1 MVVAK
6 RRLTGSLADRIRH
19 LLEERGAGVA
29 WLARETG
36 VHRVT
41 ISRIVGGVSRD
52 LPLSTLTAVATALGV
67 SVGELV
73 DDLPPD

>member
-1 MVVAK
+1 VVVAN
-6 RRLTGSLADRIRH
+6 RRLTGSLADRI
-19 LLEERGAGVA
+19 LLLLNERGAGVA

-52 LPLSTLTAVATALGV
+52 LPLSTLTAVAAALGV
-67 SVGELV
+67 TVGELV
-73 DDLPPD
+73 DDLPAD